1 MMFGLSKKKDLD
13 ELTIVGGIA
22 GQLWTMLNSDMAKVA
37 QPLARF
43 VLRKDS
49 SVIFYDDIRDP
60 KYVLGWGDLAFVL
73 IREDRDALQKWLNDL
88 KLFSGTPDLQQAATE
103 EFAKVLGAKLIKSA
117 A

>member
-1 MMFGLSKKKDLD
+1 MFGLSKKKDLD

-22 GQLWTMLNSDMAKVA
+22 GQLWTMLNSDMTKLA

-43 VLRKDS
+43 VLRKDL
-49 SVIFYDDIRDP
+49 SVNFYNDIRDP

-73 IREDRDALQKWLNDL
+73 VREDQGALQKWVDDM
-88 KLFSGTPDLQQAATE
+88 KLFSGSPELQLAATE
-103 EFAKVLGAKLIKSA
+103 EFAKVLGANLSKRA